1 MDRQGK
7 NKAQKAA
14 LWIRFVSGIVTG
26 IVWRVDDQDGSL
38 TIKTTINFFDSRSFI
53 GIAAN
58 FFTAAMHRQ
67 ESAYKYGRGGKE
79 NSYNGRR

>member
-14 LWIRFVSGIVTG
+14 LWVWFVAGIAIGIVR
-26 IVWRVDDQDGSL
+26 RVDDQDGSL
-38 TIKTTINFFDSRSFI
+38 TIKTAINFDSRSLI

-58 FFTAAMHRQ
+58 FFAAAMHRQ
-67 ESAYKYGRGGKE
+67 ESAYKYGTGGKE
-79 NSYNGRR
+79 NSRNGRR